1 MDGFKEPREFV
12 ALQLLSLLLLSTL
25 MSSVFVIRGAEGAD
39 PSHLVDS
46 LPGQPHVKFKQ
57 YAGYITVSES
67 HGRAFFYWFVEA
79 DHKKAASL
87 PVAFWFNG
95 GKKWQCAEEVSP
107 SQCVYYIKRRNSFAF
122 GLVGFHLSRAGSPI
136 AGFCEPEERFN
147 IDSKALTLPSRTLE

>member
-1 MDGFKEPREFV
+1 MDGFKERKFV
-12 ALQLLSLLLLSTL
+12 ALQQLLWVLWLSSLTSF
-25 MSSVFVIRGAEGAD
+25 SFVLRGVEGAD

-95 GKKWQCAEEVSP
+95 GK
-107 SQCVYYIKRRNSFAF
+107 
-122 GLVGFHLSRAGSPI
+122 
-136 AGFCEPEERFN
+136 
-147 IDSKALTLPSRTLE
+147 